1 MFLPQ
6 ALLISKVVISTIEK
20 IQKQFI
26 WKDFRPKINFR
37 QFVILTKKGGLKN
50 VDISSKIRSL
60 QCWKFMETDSTLFYL
75 KIFWKKLLF
84 PL

>member
-1 MFLPQ
+1 MWRKRNLTLEGKMTVFTSVELSKIIFLPQ

-37 QFVILTKKGGLKN
+37 QFVILTKKE
-50 VDISSKIRSL
+50 D
-60 QCWKFMETDSTLFYL
+60 
-75 KIFWKKLLF
+75 
-84 PL
+84 

>member
-1 MFLPQ
+1 MWRKRKLTLEGKMTVFTSVELSKIIFLPQ

-37 QFVILTKKGGLKN
+37 QFVILTRKE
-50 VDISSKIRSL
+50 D
-60 QCWKFMETDSTLFYL
+60 
-75 KIFWKKLLF
+75 
-84 PL
+84 

>member
-1 MFLPQ
+1 MWRKRNLTLEGKMTVFTSLELSKIMFLPQ

-37 QFVILTKKGGLKN
+37 QFVKIKKKE
-50 VDISSKIRSL
+50 D
-60 QCWKFMETDSTLFYL
+60 
-75 KIFWKKLLF
+75 
-84 PL
+84 

>member
-37 QFVILTKKGGLKN
+37 QFVILTKKE
-50 VDISSKIRSL
+50 D
-60 QCWKFMETDSTLFYL
+60 
-75 KIFWKKLLF
+75 
-84 PL
+84 